1 MTTQHVILAD
11 RERCLFSTVYAC
23 LKLGF
28 LWKNA
33 KKRNCHWPKLPLSW
47 ERPVKERNVFQW
59 RGIQKSYENESGK
72 MTDNMNEEQDF
83 FETEYWEQ
91 AETM

>member
-1 MTTQHVILAD
+1 MRKKETVID
-11 RERCLFSTVYAC
+11 QSFRCP
-23 LKLGF
+23 GRGQ
-28 LWKNA
+28 WKKGMYFNDVE
-33 KKRNCHWPKLPLSW
+33 L
-47 ERPVKERNVFQW
+47 
-59 RGIQKSYENESGK
+59 QKSYENESRK

>member
-1 MTTQHVILAD
+1 MYFNDVEL
-11 RERCLFSTVYAC
+11 
-23 LKLGF
+23 
-28 LWKNA
+28 
-33 KKRNCHWPKLPLSW
+33 
-47 ERPVKERNVFQW
+47 
-59 RGIQKSYENESGK
+59 QKSYENESGK